1 MLSILKN
8 SLLFLILLK
17 TAAMSHAH
25 IFVDY
30 KLHAIVNESGISG
43 VYVNWTFDPMFAA
56 MVKEDFDLDQNN
68 KLSKEEQMQVYEK
81 SFKEWKQGDYFIVL
95 KENEEKIAVPIAE
108 KFSARL
114 TQQGN
119 AVEYSFFIPLDI
131 KAGDTKKDL
140 HILFIDPV
148 IYVDFA
154 TTKESITVA
163 NKAKES
169 IEVSTM
175 VGKVD
180 FSSITTYSIT
190 RKQ

>member
-17 TAAMSHAH
+17 SVAWSHAH

-56 MVKEDFDLDQNN
+56 MVKEDFDVNNDN
-68 KLSKEEQMQVYEK
+68 KLSKEEQLQVYEK
-81 SFKEWKQGDYFIVL
+81 SFKEWKRGDYFIVL
-95 KENEEKIAVPIAE
+95 KKNEEKIPVPTAE
-108 KFSARL
+108 KFSSRL

-119 AVEYSFFIPLDI
+119 AVEYTFFIPLDI
-131 KAGDTKKDL
+131 EVTDTKTDL

-180 FSSITTYSIT
+180 FSSITTYSIQ